1 MDEKLEL
8 EAMCRR
14 YRNVFGSPEGRAV
27 LGDILTTTHF
37 GETLNPENPVQV
49 AEYNVGLAIAFK
61 AGVFSL
67 IYPQLG
73 ITTTEEK

>member
-1 MDEKLEL
+1 MEDT
-8 EAMCRR
+8 EAMNRR

-27 LGDILTTTHF
+27 LGDILTTCHF

-61 AGVFSL
+61 AGVFKLIFPQMGISL
-67 IYPQLG
+67 
-73 ITTTEEK
+73 TEEK